1 MKIDAYFD
9 EFLKT
14 NFHPKSDLLK
24 TAKTLLK
31 GDKPYSLPKQEGWNE
46 AGNLDVNIKQS
57 VKNIPR
63 GKDTAVSVY
72 KMLVTF
78 LKTKGI
84 EVDVEFPPVP
94 IDSSFE
100 RQMFIA
106 KYLQSK
112 DNRIEGLEDILWIS
126 RRTVEEDLGR
136 LYRNSKDPIQICGR
150 PFFIPDST
158 RTGDRYESA
167 STVRPL
173 FLTEN
178 LTQVIVMLK
187 GLRQMA
193 EDPLYTQYAEA
204 SAADIWEQLSDYAK
218 KRIRFVLG
226 ELLPEDLSWYEHLE
240 TDSTNRFATERQ
252 CSVPGNVWLECLKND
267 KPFCVEYQTDTG
279 VELYKDCRY
288 VNTQPSREAGEHIIA
303 VECNQGRKLLETSRV
318 IRTSYTIEELLTE

>member
-1 MKIDAYFD
+1 MKIDVYFD
-9 EFLKT
+9 VFLKT
-14 NFHPKSDLLK
+14 SFHPRSDLYK

-31 GDKPYSLPKQEGWNE
+31 GDKSYSLPNQEGWNE
-46 AGNLDVNIKQS
+46 SEYLARNIMES
-57 VKNIPR
+57 VKKVPR
-63 GKDTAVSVY
+63 GKDNAVSVY
-72 KMLVTF
+72 KKLVTY

-84 EVDVEFPPVP
+84 DVDVKFPPVSL
-94 IDSSFE
+94 DSSFE
-100 RQMFIA
+100 RQMYIA
-106 KYLQSK
+106 KYLQE
-112 DNRIEGLEDILWIS
+112 NQIEDLEDELWINK
-126 RRTVEEDLGR
+126 RTIEEDLGR

-158 RTGDRYESA
+158 RKGDRYESA
-167 STVRPL
+167 STVHPL

-193 EDPLYTQYAEA
+193 ENPLYKEYAEV
-204 SAADIWEQLSDYAK
+204 SAAEIWEQLSDYAK

-240 TDSTNRFATERQ
+240 PGPKNRFATERQ
-252 CSVPGNVWLECLKND
+252 CSVPGNVWLDCLKND

-288 VNTQPSREAGEHIIA
+288 VRTQSSWKNGEHIIA
-303 VECNQGRKLLETSRV
+303 VECNQGRKLLETNRV
-318 IRTSYTIEELLTE
+318 IRTTYTIEELLTE